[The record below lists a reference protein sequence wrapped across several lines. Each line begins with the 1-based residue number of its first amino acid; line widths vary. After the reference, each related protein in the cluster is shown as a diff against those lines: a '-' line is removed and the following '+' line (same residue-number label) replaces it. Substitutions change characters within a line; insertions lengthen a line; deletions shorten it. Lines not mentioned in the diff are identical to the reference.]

1 MKASPFL
8 LVVSVALTSFAGSA
22 LAAVNVT
29 QHHNN
34 ASRDG
39 VFIEPAFT
47 PTAAASI
54 ARDTSFDGTIVGNV
68 YAQPLYVEGGP
79 DNRAK
84 VIVVTESNN
93 VYALDAITG
102 AIIWQR
108 NVGASGTGMPCG
120 NINPIGI
127 TGTPVVDLASRSLF
141 FNAEVGSTGHQVF
154 SLNVDTGVT
163 NVGWPITVS
172 SVVSGF
178 DSDRSQS
185 QRGALTLVNG
195 VLYIPYGGRFGDCGT
210 YRGRLVGIPLSS
222 AQPIGSYA
230 TGSSRAGVWAVG
242 GVASD
247 GTNLYVATGN
257 GGGAVWA
264 GNEAVIRLQPGPVFS
279 NNSADFWAPL
289 NWVALDSAD
298 ADLGGSGPVL
308 LDVPGATPS
317 ALILQT
323 GKDRNAYLVN
333 RTTMGGV
340 VAPVAQAVISTGT
353 VINAPVAY
361 RTATSTYF
369 AVRPISGTL
378 SAFRVNAAN
387 PPTITNAWSVSS
399 AGRTSPFVTMTAP
412 NTSPIVW
419 AFGTGAG
426 ARLFGYN
433 GDTGTVI
440 FNGGGAN
447 DTFSGARSFN
457 TGIAARGRI
466 YLAGDNKVTAFKV
479 PFNPP
484 TPTNAAS
491 RKTHGSA
498 GDFDIALPL
507 TGTPGVECRD
517 GGGTGD
523 FSLVITF
530 GGNVA
535 VTGEI
540 QAEVSSGAAQVGT
553 GGVANGGAVTVTG
566 NTITVPLTN
575 VANAQTINVKLNGV
589 TDGVGY
595 GDIVVPMSRLLGDV
609 ASSGTVTA
617 TDIGVTKSQAGQP
630 ITTANFRADVA
641 ATGAVNATDIAIVKS
656 ATGSNLPAAGPS
668 AER

>member
-8 LVVSVALTSFAGSA
+8 LVGSLAFTAFAGSA
-22 LAAVNVT
+22 PAAVNVT

-39 VFIEPAFT
+39 LFIDPAFT

-54 ARDTSFDGTIVGNV
+54 ARDPNFDGTIVGNV

-84 VIVVTESNN
+84 VIAVTQSNN

-108 NVGASGTGMPCG
+108 NVGAPITSGLPCG

-127 TGTPVVDLASRSLF
+127 TSTPVIDLASRSLF
-141 FNAEVGSTGHQVF
+141 LDAEVSGSGHRVF
-154 SLNVDTGVT
+154 SLNVDTGAI
-163 NVGWPITVS
+163 NPGWPVTMNAA
-172 SVVSGF
+172 VSGF
-178 DSDRSQS
+178 DSSVQS
-185 QRGALTLVNG
+185 QRSALGLANG
-195 VLYIPYGGRFGDCGT
+195 VLYVPYGGRFLDCGS
-210 YRGRLVGIPLSS
+210 YRGRLVGIPLDT
-222 AQPIGSYA
+222 AQPIASYA
-230 TGSSRAGVWAVG
+230 TGSTRAGIWAVN

-247 GTNLYVATGN
+247 GTNLYVTTGN
-257 GGGAVWA
+257 GSGAVWA

-279 NNSADFWAPL
+279 NTSADFWAPL
-289 NWVALDSAD
+289 NWIALDSAD

-308 LDVPGATPS
+308 FDVPGANPS

-323 GKDRNAYLVN
+323 GKDRNAYLIN
-333 RTTMGGV
+333 RTNMGGV
-340 VAPVAQAVISTGT
+340 AAPVAQAVVSTGT
-353 VINAPVAY
+353 VINAPVVY

-378 SAFRVNAAN
+378 SAFRVNAAS

-412 NTSPIVW
+412 NTNPIVW

-433 GDTGTVI
+433 GDTGAVI
-440 FNGGGAN
+440 FNGGGAT
-447 DTFSGARSFN
+447 DTFSGARNFN

-484 TPTNAAS
+484 VPAGAVS
-491 RKTHGSA
+491 RKTHGIA

-507 TGTPGVECRD
+507 TGTPGIECRA
-517 GGGTGD
+517 GGGTND
-523 FSLVITF
+523 FTLVITF
-530 GGNVA
+530 GGNVS
-535 VTGEI
+535 VTGET
-540 QAEVSSGAAQVGT
+540 QAETTSGNAQIGT
-553 GGVANGGAVTVTG
+553 GGTPNGGAVTVSG
-566 NTITVPLTN
+566 NTVTVPLTN
-575 VANAQTINVKLNGV
+575 VANAQTINVRLNGV

-609 ASSGTVTA
+609 VTNGSVTA
-617 TDIGVTKSQAGQP
+617 SDIGATKAESGQP
-630 ITTANFRADVA
+630 ITAANFRMDVA
-641 ATGAVNATDIAIVKS
+641 ITGAINATDIAIVKS
-656 ATGSNLPAAGPS
+656 AAGSTLPAANP
-668 AER
+668 AR